1 MEFPYNQLQIPDKCL
16 IEKRVFK
23 KLFYENAKLT
33 VTDKKWFTK
42 DIDTITWKY
51 SLKPAQTLIHA
62 IKEEEYS
69 YDELAVIEVDLKKGN
84 HLNRLADI
92 IHRAIPYPLLIVFK
106 KDKNVSLSIADKRFN
121 QADDQ
126 AATIKEL
133 WVTDWLDQDSDIDN
147 KFTEQLNYED
157 QPRLHLKM
165 FYYSWIDCFNAY
177 KVAQISGNFK
187 VPSKQEDKEQRIR
200 YLNEFRSLEYQIEQ
214 RRSELKKQDGFND
227 KVQLNVEIKEL
238 EKQLKKVAD
247 RL

>member
-1 MEFPYNQLQIPDKCL
+1 MEFPYNYLQLPSKCL
-16 IEKRVFK
+16 IEKRVYK
-23 KLFYENAKLT
+23 KLFYKNANLT

-62 IKEEEYS
+62 IKEEVYS
-69 YDELAVIEVDLKKGN
+69 YDEIAVLEVELKKGG

-106 KDKNVSLSIADKRFN
+106 KGQNVSLSIADKRFN
-121 QADDQ
+121 QADNQ

-133 WVTDWLDQDSDIDN
+133 WVTNWLDLNKDID
-147 KFTEQLNYED
+147 TEFLKRLNYD
-157 QPRLHLKM
+157 QQSRLNLKA
-165 FYYSWIDCFNAY
+165 FYRGWVDCFNAY
-177 KVAQISGNFK
+177 KVAQISGNFEL
-187 VPSKQEDKEQRIR
+187 PSNQEDKEQRIR
-200 YLNEFRSLEYQIEQ
+200 YLNEFRSLEDQIEQ